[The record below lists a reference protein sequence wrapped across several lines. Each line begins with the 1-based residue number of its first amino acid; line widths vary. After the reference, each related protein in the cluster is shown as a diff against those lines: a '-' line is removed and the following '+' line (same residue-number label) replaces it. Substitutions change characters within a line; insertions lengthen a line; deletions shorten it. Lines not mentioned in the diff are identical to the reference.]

1 MDMDSKSRCRRLPAS
16 GLRADGSGYW
26 SLTEAARPP
35 ARPSES
41 GRSGP
46 GQQAIKHRE
55 FARHVADQEWR
66 WRWGSRAGAAACSRR
81 RRVCG
86 RDRART
92 RAQSDRVTQIPRE
105 IRINGKGQ
113 ICICLVFPPQLV
125 VRIPSVLL
133 RPCRRYQGAPCCISL
148 RVRGVPSNVSATIR
162 PHVSSDVAWWLLIWM

>member
-16 GLRADGSGYW
+16 GLRADGSGHW

-35 ARPSES
+35 ARRSPGDRGRGSKQS
-41 GRSGP
+41 SIANSRGMLRTRSG
-46 GQQAIKHRE
+46 G
-55 FARHVADQEWR
+55 
-66 WRWGSRAGAAACSRR
+66 GGGAACSRR

-92 RAQSDRVTQIPRE
+92 RAQSDRVTQIPRG